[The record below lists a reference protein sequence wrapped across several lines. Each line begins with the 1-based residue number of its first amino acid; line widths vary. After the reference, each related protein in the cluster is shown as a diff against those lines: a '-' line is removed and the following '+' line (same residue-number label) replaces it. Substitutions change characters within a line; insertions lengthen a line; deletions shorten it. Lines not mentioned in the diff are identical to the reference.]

1 MSFVRSLRWNRGW
14 WAALPAAVLLVGG
27 TAWAQSLPTTPH
39 PKPAKP
45 GDAKSAAPARP
56 ADGSPLDPNQPPD
69 AASKPND
76 ARRSPTDPVVA
87 IIEGHMI
94 YFSDV
99 GRVVPTLPDNL
110 RALPF
115 LTLYPVALDRVIDHQ
130 ALVAMA
136 RRSHLDEDPDVRR
149 QIDAATDRVLEDALL
164 TRVVTPEV
172 TEEQIQARYA
182 RDYAGKPSTEQI
194 RARHILVPTEEQARQ
209 IIAELNKGADFST
222 LAKQYSKDPDGQN
235 GGDLGFFRRNQVWPG
250 FADAAFMLQP
260 GQVSQLPVHNEFGW
274 HIIKV
279 EERRIVAPPSF
290 SEVHDAIRKQLLQE
304 AVADLIDQA
313 RGQVTIHKFNV
324 DGTDMGAVPNAL
336 PPQPMVKPDDNAK
349 Q

>member
-1 MSFVRSLRWNRGW
+1 M
-14 WAALPAAVLLVGG
+14 AALPAVVLLVGG
-27 TAWAQSLPTTPH
+27 SAWAQSQTTPSH

-45 GDAKSAAPARP
+45 GDARSAPPAKP
-56 ADGSPLDPNQPPD
+56 ADILPTDPTPTSDSAPKPD
-69 AASKPND
+69 D

-87 IIEGHMI
+87 IVEGHMI
-94 YFSDV
+94 YFSDL

-115 LTLYPVALDRVIDHQ
+115 QTLYPVALDRVIDHQ

-136 RRSHLDEDPDVRR
+136 RRSHLDEDPAVKR
-149 QIDAATDRVLEDALL
+149 QIDAATDRILEDALL
-164 TRVVTPEV
+164 SRVVAPEV

-182 RDYAGKPSTEQI
+182 KDYAGKPSTEQI
-194 RARHILVPTEEQARQ
+194 RARHILVPTEEQAKQ
-209 IIAELNKGADFST
+209 IIAELHNGADFST

-250 FADAAFMLQP
+250 FADVAFMLQP
-260 GQVSQLPVHNEFGW
+260 GQFSQTPVHNEFGW
-274 HIIKV
+274 HVIKV
-279 EERRIVAPPSF
+279 EERRIVAPPSY

-304 AVADLIDQA
+304 AAADLIDQA
-313 RGQVTIHKFNV
+313 RGQLAIHKFNV
-324 DGTDMGAVPNAL
+324 DGTEMGALPNTS
-336 PPQPMVKPDDNAK
+336 PPLPMVQPDNNSK